1 MVRVSAVQ
9 LQLFRATMLVSEID
23 AKRVT
28 PVEKASYLLSVFY
41 SKRAPSIASTL
52 SAGMLNVKKE

>member
-1 MVRVSAVQ
+1 
-9 LQLFRATMLVSEID
+9 MLVSEID